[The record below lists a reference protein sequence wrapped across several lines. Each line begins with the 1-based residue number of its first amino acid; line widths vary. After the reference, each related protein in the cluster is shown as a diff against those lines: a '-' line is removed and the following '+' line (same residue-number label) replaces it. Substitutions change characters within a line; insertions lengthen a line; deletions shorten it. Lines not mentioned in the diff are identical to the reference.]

1 MSRAR
6 LALTSAAIGGGAGLA
21 GLGAAGLVSYGLLKV
36 EARLARRTIGKPFDT
51 SPDDTNLYGAGL
63 GAPLHLVV
71 LGDSL
76 AAGLGAD
83 TRYQTMGGIL
93 ATGVS
98 ALAGRP
104 VQLTN
109 VAEVGAESPWLDGQ
123 VRRALQ
129 AVPHPDVALISI
141 GGNDVTHRI
150 PTAVSVSHLRHA
162 VVALR
167 ASGAEVVVGTCPDL
181 GTIEPLAQP
190 LRTLAKHWSR
200 ELATAQTVAVVEA
213 GGRTVSL
220 GDLLRPDFLSAPEH
234 LFSADRFHPSAAGYA
249 RAASALLPSVC
260 AALGL
265 WAGEA
270 RRGPDRLRGER
281 VDTVERTAAQAA
293 RAPGSEVSPTGAAG
307 SGRGRLGRAMLLR
320 RRRPD
325 GPPEHDELD
334 ELDEEYDAVTESE
347 RHAEHAP
354 ERHPERHPERDGH
367 EERAAQGESDV
378 RLAARRPRR

>member
-6 LALTSAAIGGGAGLA
+6 LMLTSAAIGGGAGLA
-21 GLGAAGLVSYGLLKV
+21 GLGTAGLVSYGLLKV
-36 EARLARRTIGKPFDT
+36 EARLARRTIGKPFDA
-51 SPDDTNLYGAGL
+51 SPDDTSLYGAGL
-63 GAPLHLVV
+63 GAPIELVV

-83 TRYQTMGGIL
+83 TRFQTMGGVL
-93 ATGVS
+93 ATGIS

-123 VRRALQ
+123 VRRAIE
-129 AVPHPDVALISI
+129 AVPRPDVALISV

-150 PTAVSVSHLRHA
+150 PTSVSVSHLRHA
-162 VVALR
+162 VTALR
-167 ASGAEVVVGTCPDL
+167 ATGAEVVVGTCPDL

-190 LRTLAKHWSR
+190 LRTLTKHWSR

-220 GDLLRPDFLSAPEH
+220 GDLLRPDFISAPEH
-234 LFSADRFHPSAAGYA
+234 MFSVDRFHPSPAGYA
-249 RAASALLPSVC
+249 RAAAALLPAVC

-270 RRGPDRLRGER
+270 QRGPDRLRGER
-281 VDTVERTAAQAA
+281 VGTVEQTAAQAA
-293 RAPGSEVSPTGAAG
+293 RRPGTEVKGVDGVQGIGGVGDTGARRR
-307 SGRGRLGRAMLLR
+307 RGLAVLLR

-325 GPPEHDELD
+325 GPPEHDDLD
-334 ELDEEYDAVTESE
+334 DDLD
-347 RHAEHAP
+347 
-354 ERHPERHPERDGH
+354 
-367 EERAAQGESDV
+367 DV
-378 RLAARRPRR
+378 DDHVDREVSGSLGTATP

>member
-6 LALTSAAIGGGAGLA
+6 LMLTGAAIGGGAGLA
-21 GLGAAGLVSYGLLKV
+21 GLGTAGLVSYGLLKV
-36 EARLARRTIGKPFDT
+36 EARLARRTIGKPFDV
-51 SPDDTNLYGAGL
+51 SPDDTSLYGAGL
-63 GAPLHLVV
+63 GAPIELVV

-83 TRYQTMGGIL
+83 TRFQTMGGVL
-93 ATGVS
+93 ATGIS

-123 VRRALQ
+123 VRRAIE
-129 AVPHPDVALISI
+129 AVPRPDVALISV

-150 PTAVSVSHLRHA
+150 PTSVSVSHLRHA
-162 VVALR
+162 VTALR
-167 ASGAEVVVGTCPDL
+167 ATGAEVVVGTCPDL

-190 LRTLAKHWSR
+190 LRTLTKHWSR

-220 GDLLRPDFLSAPEH
+220 GDLLRPDFISAPEH
-234 LFSADRFHPSAAGYA
+234 MFSVDRFHPSPAGYA
-249 RAASALLPSVC
+249 RAAAALLPAVC

-270 RRGPDRLRGER
+270 QRGPDRLRGER
-281 VDTVERTAAQAA
+281 VGTVEQTAAQAA
-293 RAPGSEVSPTGAAG
+293 RRPGTEVKGVDGVQGIGGVGDTGA
-307 SGRGRLGRAMLLR
+307 RR

-325 GPPEHDELD
+325 GPPEHDDLD
-334 ELDEEYDAVTESE
+334 DDLD
-347 RHAEHAP
+347 
-354 ERHPERHPERDGH
+354 
-367 EERAAQGESDV
+367 DV
-378 RLAARRPRR
+378 DDHVDREVSGSLGTATP